1 MIWLV
6 TAVFVVL
13 GALAFRPTRWAYFT
27 FVALGVL
34 FFPARVGFHFHPQPC
49 ECALN
54 VPLALFSLTNYG
66 HLVRFT
72 IFFLMTSVQMRGAR
86 LRTQLLLATG
96 AVMAMGIYVELAE
109 GLTGEGHCRSETSCP
124 IWRGQSWVQS
134 FSCSGHFVREIVCP
148 QARQLKGREHS

>member
-1 MIWLV
+1 MISALTV
-6 TAVFVVL
+6 VVFVVL

-86 LRTQLLLATG
+86 FRTQLLLATG

-109 GLTGEGHCRSETSCP
+109 GFTGEGHCRLRDLVP
-124 IWRGQSWVQS
+124 DLAGA
-134 FSCSGHFVREIVCP
+134 IVG
-148 QARQLKGREHS
+148 AVILTLWTLRQRDRVPAGKSAGG

>member
-96 AVMAMGIYVELAE
+96 AVLAMGIYVELAE
-109 GLTGEGHCRSETSCP
+109 GLTGEGHCRLRDLVPDLAGAIVGAVILMLWTLRQRDRVPAGKATE
-124 IWRGQSWVQS
+124 R
-134 FSCSGHFVREIVCP
+134 SGT
-148 QARQLKGREHS
+148 

>member
-13 GALAFRPTRWAYFT
+13 GALAFRPSRWAYFT

-49 ECALN
+49 ECALS

-72 IFFLMTSVQMRGAR
+72 IFFLMTSAQMRGAL

-109 GLTGEGHCRSETSCP
+109 GFTGEGHCRLRDLVPDLAGAIVGAVILTL
-124 IWRGQSWVQS
+124 WTLGQRLRGKN
-134 FSCSGHFVREIVCP
+134 
-148 QARQLKGREHS
+148 RQRSRSV

>member
-54 VPLALFSLTNYG
+54 GPLALFSLTNYG

-109 GLTGEGHCRSETSCP
+109 GLTGEGHCRLRDLVPDLAGAIVGAVILMLWTLRQRDRVPAGKATE
-124 IWRGQSWVQS
+124 R
-134 FSCSGHFVREIVCP
+134 SGT
-148 QARQLKGREHS
+148 

>member
-72 IFFLMTSVQMRGAR
+72 IFFLMTSVQMRGVR

-109 GLTGEGHCRSETSCP
+109 GLTGEGHCRLRDLVP
-124 IWRGQSWVQS
+124 DLAGA
-134 FSCSGHFVREIVCP
+134 IVGSVILTLWTL
-148 QARQLKGREHS
+148 RQRDRVPAGKSAGG

>member
-13 GALAFRPTRWAYFT
+13 AVLAFRPTRWAYFT
-27 FVALGVL
+27 FVVLGAL

-72 IFFLMTSVQMRGAR
+72 IFFLMTSAQMRGAR

-109 GLTGEGHCRSETSCP
+109 GLTGEGHCRLRDLVP
-124 IWRGQSWVQS
+124 DLAGA
-134 FSCSGHFVREIVCP
+134 IVG
-148 QARQLKGREHS
+148 AVILTLWTLRQRNRVPAGKSAGG

>member
-72 IFFLMTSVQMRGAR
+72 IFFLMTSAQMRGAR

-109 GLTGEGHCRSETSCP
+109 GLTGEGHCRLRDLVP
-124 IWRGQSWVQS
+124 DLGGAVLGAVLLMLWKFVQKYRGS
-134 FSCSGHFVREIVCP
+134 SGD
-148 QARQLKGREHS
+148 AGGS

>member
-13 GALAFRPTRWAYFT
+13 GALAFRPSRWAYFT

-49 ECALN
+49 ECALS

-72 IFFLMTSVQMRGAR
+72 IFFLMTSAQMRSAL

-109 GLTGEGHCRSETSCP
+109 GFTGEGHCRLRDLVPDLAGAIVGAVILTL
-124 IWRGQSWVQS
+124 WTLGQRLRGKN
-134 FSCSGHFVREIVCP
+134 
-148 QARQLKGREHS
+148 RQRSRSV

>member
-13 GALAFRPTRWAYFT
+13 GALAFRPSRWAYFT
-27 FVALGVL
+27 FVALGIL

-72 IFFLMTSVQMRGAR
+72 LFFLMTSPQMRGAR

-96 AVMAMGIYVELAE
+96 AVMPMGIYVELPE
-109 GLTGEGHCRSETSCP
+109 GLPGAANCRFRDRVP
-124 IWRGQSWVQS
+124 DLAG
-134 FSCSGHFVREIVCP
+134 
-148 QARQLKGREHS
+148 

>member
-13 GALAFRPTRWAYFT
+13 AALAFRPTRWAYFT

-34 FFPARVGFHFHPQPC
+34 FFPARVGFHFHPRPC

-72 IFFLMTSVQMRGAR
+72 IFFLMTSAQMRGAL

-109 GLTGEGHCRSETSCP
+109 GFTGEGHCRLRDLVPDLAGAMVGAVILTL
-124 IWRGQSWVQS
+124 WTLGQRLRGKN
-134 FSCSGHFVREIVCP
+134 
-148 QARQLKGREHS
+148 RQRSRSV

>member
-1 MIWLV
+1 MISALTV
-6 TAVFVVL
+6 VVFVVL

-109 GLTGEGHCRSETSCP
+109 GLTGEGHCRLRDLVPDLAGAVLGAALLMLWKS
-124 IWRGQSWVQS
+124 VQKYRRS
-134 FSCSGHFVREIVCP
+134 SGD
-148 QARQLKGREHS
+148 AGGG

>member
-34 FFPARVGFHFHPQPC
+34 FFPARVGFHFHPRPC

-72 IFFLMTSVQMRGAR
+72 IFFLMTSAQMRGAL

-109 GLTGEGHCRSETSCP
+109 GFTGEGHCRLRDLVPDLAGAMVGAVILTL
-124 IWRGQSWVQS
+124 WTLGQRLRGKN
-134 FSCSGHFVREIVCP
+134 
-148 QARQLKGREHS
+148 RQRSRSV